1 MLLAGRNRSFVILTL
16 IIMSTAEL
24 KYNLVKL
31 IESINNS
38 RTLQAVYTLL
48 SNKKEGNA
56 DFWDELSAEQKAAI
70 EESIGELDRGEGIP
84 HEQVMKEIKSKY
96 NI

>member
-1 MLLAGRNRSFVILTL
+1 
-16 IIMSTAEL
+16 MSTAEL

-31 IESINNS
+31 IESINDS
-38 RTLQAVYTLL
+38 KTLQAVYTLL
-48 SNKKEGNA
+48 SNKKEGSA

-70 EESIGELDRGEGIP
+70 EESISELDRGEGIP
-84 HEQVMKEIKSKY
+84 HEQVMKEIKAKY

>member
-1 MLLAGRNRSFVILTL
+1 
-16 IIMSTAEL
+16 MSTAEL

-31 IESINNS
+31 IESINDS
-38 RTLQAVYTLL
+38 QMLQAIYTLL
-48 SNKKEGNA
+48 SNKGSV

-70 EESIGELDRGEGIP
+70 EESISELDRGEGIP
-84 HEQVMKEIKSKY
+84 HEQVMKEIKAKY